1 MIHWP
6 KKSLSNW
13 FNQNEWIKMQNR
25 KLEKITETQAKISS
39 IKNVMLHNMS
49 QPTMNNI

>member
-13 FNQNEWIKMQNR
+13 FIQNEWIKMQNR

-39 IKNVMLHNMS
+39 IKNDMLHNMS